1 MNCLEDLSVS
11 DSIISAFQAIERM
24 EDFLPIAF
32 FVERTPELS
41 HVSEEE
47 LEKILETF
55 DLEIQSF
62 SSEINPDG
70 EILENM
76 RSLYKKIEARN
87 LGVFVPC
94 EVLQDAF
101 SKFKTPGQQRVLIEL
116 CRGVGPY
123 RSISQREK
131 LLSTVSSLK
140 QTA

>member
-32 FVERTPELS
+32 FIERTPELS
-41 HVSEEE
+41 HVSEED
-47 LEKILETF
+47 LGKILETF

-62 SSEINPDG
+62 SSEINPDE

-76 RSLYKKIEARN
+76 RSLYKKIKARN

-101 SKFKTPGQQRVLIEL
+101 KKFETPGQQRVLIEL
-116 CRGVGPY
+116 CRGVGPC
-123 RSISQREK
+123 RSISQRKK
-131 LLSTVSSLK
+131 LLSTVSSLE